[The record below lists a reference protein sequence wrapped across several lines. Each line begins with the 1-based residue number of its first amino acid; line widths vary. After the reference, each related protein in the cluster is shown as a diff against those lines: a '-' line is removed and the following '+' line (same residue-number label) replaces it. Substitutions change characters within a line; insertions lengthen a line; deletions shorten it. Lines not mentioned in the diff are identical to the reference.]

1 VENQLMKTKVLVL
14 CIALAGGIGTWRM
27 NAKAQGAAAATAELQ
42 ALLNQGYEVKAA
54 AAGSGDS
61 SPALFLQ
68 QGTVVY
74 SCSWEGRCDRW
85 PRK

>member
-1 VENQLMKTKVLVL
+1 MKIKILVL
-14 CIALAGGIGTWRM
+14 CIALAGGVGTWRM
-27 NAKAQGAAAATAELQ
+27 NVEAQGAAAATAELQ
-42 ALLNQGYEVKAA
+42 TLLNQGYEVKAA
-54 AAGSGDS
+54 AAGSGDA

-74 SCSWEGRCDRW
+74 QCYWEGRCNRW